1 MQTTKPAP
9 DDANGYQRK
18 RPAELELEKE
28 RGPAKLSCSNPTTTN
43 SSILQILK
51 QHPPG
56 IAVAASAYARTTP
69 ETNNNGVSQVNRIMM
84 TAEAIRL
91 KYGIDIQLPQE
102 QIFLEKENTCR
113 QKGEESEALHQL
125 MSHLYYFTCSNPGT
139 TMIVIVTDVKRVGD
153 TKRHIAFLEAMV
165 KRISDNIHLFCLD
178 SAIIGHQ
185 FVAAEKEDCTKALM
199 AVQEKYSHYNAGKNV
214 PATEVG
220 QAVQK
225 EVDAMRKLLIDVIRD
240 SKGLYN
246 GKQFKRYHDIVDKI
260 SDACLLGNEMCFRLQ
275 SLISKADEVLTDV
288 LERVN
293 LPNDAAGKITPWQA
307 AKELCMY
314 MPDITSFLEHVVARH
329 KSCMGLA
336 ETDIVTLLVGYVRLS
351 PLWHTC
357 YDATHQLTSNE
368 AATQVGGGGDVSN
381 LLRIN
386 ISDIGKSRET
396 VGNPGFLVFL
406 MLTCTAM
413 VDSNVVPEP
422 VRLNSDKQLIA
433 IIDCLNVYTSTHLM
447 FSRAIGKDIMALADA
462 EVSRKDERAEAHERC
477 ENNIKVRAKMLT
489 VEEKEFYEGS
499 KMIGGTRMTNG
510 EIRK

>member
-1 MQTTKPAP
+1 
-9 DDANGYQRK
+9 
-18 RPAELELEKE
+18 
-28 RGPAKLSCSNPTTTN
+28 
-43 SSILQILK
+43 
-51 QHPPG
+51 
-56 IAVAASAYARTTP
+56 
-69 ETNNNGVSQVNRIMM
+69 MM
-84 TAEAIRL
+84 TEAIAL
-91 KYGIDIQLPQE
+91 KFDIDIQLTQE
-102 QIFLEKENTCR
+102 QIFLEKENTYR

-125 MSHLYYFTCSNPGT
+125 LSHLYSFTRSNPGT
-139 TMIVIVTDVKRVGD
+139 TMIVFVTDVKRVGD
-153 TKRHIAFLEAMV
+153 TERHIAFLEAMV

-199 AVQEKYSHYNAGKNV
+199 AVHEKYSHYNAGKNV

-240 SKGLYN
+240 SKGKYD
-246 GKQFKRYHDIVDKI
+246 GKQFKLYHDLVDNI
-260 SDACLLGNEMCFRLQ
+260 MHACQLGDEICFRLQ
-275 SLISKADEVLTDV
+275 SLIPKADEVLTDV

-307 AKELCMY
+307 AEELCMY
-314 MPDITSFLEHVVARH
+314 MPDITSFLERVVARH

-336 ETDIVTLLVGYVRLS
+336 ETDSVTLSVGYVRLS
-351 PLWHTC
+351 PSVTC

-386 ISDIGKSRET
+386 ISDIGMSRET

-413 VDSNVVPEP
+413 IDSNVVPEP
-422 VRLNSDKQLIA
+422 VRLNTDKQLIA
-433 IIDCLNVYTSTHLM
+433 IIDCLNVYTFTHSIY
-447 FSRAIGKDIMALADA
+447 SRAIGKDIMALADA

-477 ENNIKVRAKMLT
+477 AENIKVRAKELT

-499 KMIGGTRMTNG
+499 KMINGTNLENK